1 MNSLTTLRKFL
12 LVNRDPENVAEI
24 RSYIEEHVLEL
35 AHDLGVTTEAII
47 KTLASV
53 TDDALLAT
61 RMLKFVK
68 EAEASR
74 RDLKKEG
81 RTRAAQAAADKLASR
96 AVFDGDRVQ
105 LDLRALLSSALTKRD
120 DLIVFTTEDFTIS
133 ISMAPLFDLARLRRR
148 DLTGFVDSKGLHV
161 RWKTGGLNLRPKTD
175 PQAGRIVLSVS
186 PKTAAVAA

>member
-1 MNSLTTLRKFL
+1 M
-12 LVNRDPENVAEI
+12 
-24 RSYIEEHVLEL
+24 